1 MIRKILNYAKFIEQA
16 VKQIEQLPIKQGFLA
31 YLYAMLQKCLAAY
44 FGLFESDARKIVD
57 WFQPETIAKNEF
69 LVRKDGHC
77 HKLSFIKSGFFR
89 IYDEYNGREIT
100 QWISSGNDFVT
111 EINSFYFGMP
121 SRWNIQ
127 AISDCECF
135 SISRKDYQRMGEE
148 VTNWKTLE
156 TKFIAKCFAVLENR
170 VFSFLA
176 MTAEERYE
184 SLFASKKELFNEV
197 QLHYLAS
204 MLGMTPET
212 LSRIRRK
219 MIS

>member
-1 MIRKILNYAKFIEQA
+1 
-16 VKQIEQLPIKQGFLA
+16 
-31 YLYAMLQKCLAAY
+31 MLQNYLAAY
-44 FGLFESDARKIVD
+44 FGLYESDAQKIVG
-57 WFQPETIAKNEF
+57 WFQSETILKNEF
-69 LVRKDGHC
+69 FVRKGGNC
-77 HKLSFIKSGFFR
+77 HKLSFLKSGYIR
-89 IYDEYNGREIT
+89 IYDEHNGREIT
-100 QWISSGNDFVT
+100 QWISSENDFVT

-127 AISDCECF
+127 AISDCACYT
-135 SISRKDYQRMGEE
+135 ISQKDYLRMSEE
-148 VTNWKTLE
+148 VANWNSLE

-170 VFSFLA
+170 VFSFIS

-184 SLFASKKELFNEV
+184 SLFLYKKELFNEV

-219 MIS
+219 MIT